1 MTAKLGLCQT
11 RSENLKTAFL
21 TAWIICAS
29 ILIIAQF
36 RVSEPKKMYQ
46 ISAGND
52 IAVRLCVGVCVRVCG
67 VCVCVDVC
75 VLVKYPSFLK

>member
-1 MTAKLGLCQT
+1 MSDKVRNPEDHFSHGVDHLCKHFNYF
-11 RSENLKTAFL
+11 SHF
-21 TAWIICAS
+21 C
-29 ILIIAQF
+29 AQF

-52 IAVRLCVGVCVRVCG
+52 IAVRVC
-67 VCVCVDVC
+67 VC

>member
-1 MTAKLGLCQT
+1 MSDKVRKPEDRFSHGVDH
-11 RSENLKTAFL
+11 FYYF
-21 TAWIICAS
+21 

-36 RVSEPKKMYQ
+36 RVSKPKKMYK

-52 IAVRLCVGVCVRVCG
+52 IAVRACVRACVRVR
-67 VCVCVDVC
+67 VCVGGGVR

>member
-1 MTAKLGLCQT
+1 MSDKVRKPEDRFSHGVDHLCKHFNYF
-11 RSENLKTAFL
+11 SLF
-21 TAWIICAS
+21 C
-29 ILIIAQF
+29 AQF

-52 IAVRLCVGVCVRVCG
+52 IAVRSFVRACVRAC
-67 VCVCVDVC
+67 VC